1 MLSDS
6 VAAATPGY
14 DRKVVVG
21 TTSSSAPSVIRVYSD
36 MLFSVVEGGGS
47 FLRASTGATSTADYR
62 LSHAHVCG
70 ALQRSLVDIRIEP
83 F

>member
-1 MLSDS
+1 
-6 VAAATPGY
+6 
-14 DRKVVVG
+14 
-21 TTSSSAPSVIRVYSD
+21 
-36 MLFSVVEGGGS
+36 MLFSVVEGGGR